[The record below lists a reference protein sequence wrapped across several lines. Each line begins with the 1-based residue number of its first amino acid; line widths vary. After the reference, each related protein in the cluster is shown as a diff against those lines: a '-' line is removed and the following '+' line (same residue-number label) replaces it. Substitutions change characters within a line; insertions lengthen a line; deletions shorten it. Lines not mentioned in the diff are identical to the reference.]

1 MPGSFQDS
9 GKAKARSE
17 RAPAYFVDD
26 PAEYEKRTSTEA
38 LKNAAIPLFVSRTE
52 LDLPTSI
59 TQGDALNK
67 ALCDAGRCPNYM
79 VFKDHSHHSQ
89 KLFDRNDR
97 HVRQRSDSPI
107 PAEGEVNRR
116 RC

>member
-17 RAPAYFVDD
+17 RAPAYFGDD
-26 PAEYEKRTSTEA
+26 PAEYEKRTSTEG
-38 LKNAAIPLFVSRTE
+38 LKSATIPLFVSRTE

-89 KLFDRNDR
+89 NSSIGTTDTS
-97 HVRQRSDSPI
+97 VSGPI
-107 PAEGEVNRR
+107 LEFLRKVK
-116 RC
+116 